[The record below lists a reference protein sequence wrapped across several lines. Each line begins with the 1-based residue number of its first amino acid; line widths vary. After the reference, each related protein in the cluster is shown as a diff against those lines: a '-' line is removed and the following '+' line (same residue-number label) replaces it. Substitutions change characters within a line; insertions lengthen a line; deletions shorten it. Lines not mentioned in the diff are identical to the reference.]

1 MSTSGAVIGGKTQ
14 HGSSGRRDAGS
25 YPLKDMS
32 RGSRRH
38 YKSELDSREQL
49 KIESVGNNDTQV
61 LATAFA
67 NGREDAESFGSDGSD
82 KMIIRQQKTWQ
93 VMVE

>member
-1 MSTSGAVIGGKTQ
+1 MIGGTQ
-14 HGSSGRRDAGS
+14 YGSGGQS
-25 YPLKDMS
+25 YALKDMS
-32 RGSRRH
+32 RRH
-38 YKSELDSREQL
+38 YKTDLDSREQL
-49 KIESVGNNDTQV
+49 KIGSVGNNDTQV

-93 VMVE
+93 VMVQ